1 MQLTCKLTPLVFST
15 GLQLSLC
22 EPMPTLKETYHQGT
36 ALDLYASQLLAPP
49 TNTDRV
55 YKDGRPIPTQL
66 SERYNKSIAER
77 VVPPSIPP
85 AVSITLE
92 KRFDSSMCRV
102 PHVWTARVQGSSL
115 DAGVTTT
122 MMTTIHTTY
131 PPQLVAK
138 IYDSV
143 FFIEYAIL
151 FLLDYTCNT
160 NRMDVIATEN
170 AR

>member
-1 MQLTCKLTPLVFST
+1 
-15 GLQLSLC
+15 
-22 EPMPTLKETYHQGT
+22 MPTLEETYHQGT
-36 ALDLYASQLLAPP
+36 ALDLYASQLPAPP